1 MNFVTLAATRFGEGR
16 PFGAAI
22 DGFHSCTEDPAM
34 RCLLLL
40 ALTASLAGC
49 AAPSQHTPDPE
60 RQPSRISVRW
70 APPGPQ
76 TMHITKSASDGRAT
90 PEVTDFDRASA
101 NWEAQRHFDELRERS
116 GNAFGK
122 SFASRGVALADSSAA
137 EAELTIALA
146 DKIEAIC
153 TTKPCAV
160 WLTAD
165 VSLHDRLTGKQAW
178 SGRVRVLSAQAITSY
193 DQATRQPSQVMS
205 DPTLEFVDAVM
216 GALQKARIVRPQ
228 S

>member
-1 MNFVTLAATRFGEGR
+1 
-16 PFGAAI
+16 
-22 DGFHSCTEDPAM
+22 M
-34 RCLLLL
+34 RRLLLL
-40 ALTASLAGC
+40 VLSASLAGC
-49 AAPSQHTPDPE
+49 AAPSQRSSDPE
-60 RQPSRISVRW
+60 RLPSRISVRW

-76 TMHITKSASDGRAT
+76 TMHITKSADGQAA
-90 PEVTDFDRASA
+90 PEVTAFDRASA
-101 NWEAQRHFDELRERS
+101 NWEAQRHFDELRARS

-122 SFASRGVALADSSAA
+122 SFASRGVALADSSGA

-153 TTKPCAV
+153 TAKPCAV
-160 WLTAD
+160 WLTAE

-178 SGRVRVLSAQAITSY
+178 SAKVRVLSAQTTTSY
-193 DQATRQPSQVMS
+193 DQATRQSTQVTS

-216 GALQKARIVRPQ
+216 GELQKARLVRPQ